1 MVPKTL
7 CLGFAFK
14 RISVSRSIVYNAKY
28 VIGAFKH
35 DRIMDIMY
43 VFSKFKLKKAWFIAK
58 YAFSIHILYR
68 NLVPI

>member
-1 MVPKTL
+1 MR
-7 CLGFAFK
+7 K
-14 RISVSRSIVYNAKY
+14 RENVLSMLSNLIDAIFVISLN
-28 VIGAFKH
+28 

>member
-1 MVPKTL
+1 
-7 CLGFAFK
+7 
-14 RISVSRSIVYNAKY
+14 
-28 VIGAFKH
+28 
-35 DRIMDIMY
+35 MDIMY